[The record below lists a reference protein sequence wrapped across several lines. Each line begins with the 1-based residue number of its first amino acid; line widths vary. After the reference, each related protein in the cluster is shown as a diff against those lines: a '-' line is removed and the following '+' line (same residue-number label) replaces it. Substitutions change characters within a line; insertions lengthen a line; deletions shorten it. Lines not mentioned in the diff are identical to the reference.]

1 MILGARRGNLEPYVI
16 ARERLLFRSQQ
27 DDHAPPH
34 LHVFKGEWEAKIA
47 LGNATVRPWVM
58 DPGRMPG
65 YEIREAVRIVLRN
78 QAQFLGDWRNYHG

>member
-1 MILGARRGNLEPYVI
+1 MLSPTLL
-16 ARERLLFRSQQ
+16 REGGFSFVLNT

-47 LGNATVRPWVM
+47 LGDLAVRPWVM

-65 YEIREAVRIVLRN
+65 YEIREAIRIVLRN
-78 QAQFLGDWRNYHG
+78 QERFLEDWRNYHG